1 MSARAPNPKIAGG
14 YYIFVGNGS
23 MIKDGEDLPLW
34 SMAVVEN
41 TEESYEI
48 QAGKNGLEALV
59 LQYPVEDI

>member
-1 MSARAPNPKIAGG
+1 
-14 YYIFVGNGS
+14 

-48 QAGKNGLEALV
+48 QAGNNGLEALI